1 MMATMNNN
9 LTTTRAFG
17 VLALAIALI
26 VGGYLYQV
34 SRPATSV
41 NAELATST
49 NNAAFALI
57 AGEQSDSAG
66 TTNII
71 PISDSAAAS
80 VKAPDFKRPLTFTGK
95 FTDVEKA
102 AIQANYNTIQAEL
115 TADPKSFNAWVFMG
129 NINLIVGNYMLAKE
143 YWDYASKVWPTN
155 VATYNNLGDLYMSYL
170 KDYPKAE
177 AAFLKAIDNKG
188 NDSNPYKNL
197 FTLYSETSYKPTNT
211 AAEDILKRG
220 IAAVPRSVDMQYQLA
235 VYYEKLGRT
244 AEAKAMY
251 QAAIDNAT
259 SQGQIQLATQIK
271 ADLVEVK

>member
-1 MMATMNNN
+1 MMATMNQS
-9 LTTTRAFG
+9 TMRAT
-17 VLALAIALI
+17 ALLVVAIAL
-26 VGGYLYQV
+26 VAGGYFYQNSQGARV
-34 SRPATSV
+34 AQET
-41 NAELATST
+41 ELA
-49 NNAAFALI
+49 NASSSNPVFA
-57 AGEQSDSAG
+57 AVTQSETAS
-66 TTNII
+66 TNII

-80 VKAPDFKRPLTFTGK
+80 IKAPDFKRALKFTAT

-102 AIQANYNTIQAEL
+102 AIQKNYNTIQAEL

-129 NINLIVGNYMLAKE
+129 NINLIAGNYQLAKE

-155 VATYNNLGDLYMSYL
+155 VATFNNLGDLYMSYL

-220 IAAVPRSVDMQYQLA
+220 IAAVPNSVDMQYQLA
-235 VYYEKLGRT
+235 VYYKKLGRT
-244 AEAKAMY
+244 DDAKAMY

-259 SQGQIQLATQIK
+259 RQGQTSLANQIK
-271 ADLVEVK
+271 AELAKMQ